1 MTNRRSGIRII
12 QHPTVSEEDFNLLFG
27 EEDEE
32 VAPNQTTKE
41 IKKLLEDKEKSK
53 GSYKGILYNLKDAL
67 SIAMTTQDE
76 HDKEIYKRI
85 YDYIT
90 ERMREVDE
98 SRKENE

>member
-1 MTNRRSGIRII
+1 MERVNKEEWHI
-12 QHPTVSEEDFNLLFG
+12 EDF
-27 EEDEE
+27 DR
-32 VAPNQTTKE
+32 KMRE
-41 IKKLLEDKEKSK
+41 IIKSK
-53 GSYKGILYNLKDAL
+53 RESRGTYKGALFDLKDAL